1 MSQILRR
8 LSMYLI
14 KRLVICIVTI
24 FIGLTITFI
33 ISRLLPF
40 NAAEQ
45 FVSRLVSQGA
55 MLTGEEINA
64 LKMQLLDLYGLN
76 RPLIE
81 QYFMFLRNYLSGN
94 MGPSFAIFPIPVS
107 VLVASAL
114 PWSLVLLLTATI
126 ISWILGNLL
135 GVWAAVTRRR
145 AISASLEYIALGIQ
159 PIPFAVL
166 GIGFIIFYALILRL
180 PLTLGRYVAPEM
192 PWWSM
197 IFEMFRRASLPALVL
212 VLFGWT
218 GSFLSMKSL
227 ALKLKQEDFI
237 TYLVLKGAPENV
249 INRVVFR
256 NSAIPQYTA
265 LLLGISRTFL
275 GSVLVEYLFNYPGI
289 GLLLRDA
296 IAGGD
301 LNLMLGILFLSVV
314 ATAVATFL
322 LDLTYP
328 LIDPRIRYP
337 GAE

>member
-1 MSQILRR
+1 M
-8 LSMYLI
+8 
-14 KRLVICIVTI
+14 
-24 FIGLTITFI
+24 
-33 ISRLLPF
+33 LPF

-45 FVSRLVSQGA
+45 FVSRLMSQGA

-64 LKMQLLDLYGLN
+64 LKAQLLDLYGLN
-76 RPLIE
+76 KPLIE
-81 QYFMFLRNYLSGN
+81 QYFMFLRNYLAGN
-94 MGPSFAIFPIPVS
+94 MGPSFAIFPVPVS

-114 PWSLVLLLTATI
+114 PWSLVLLLTSTI
-126 ISWILGNLL
+126 ISWLLGNIL
-135 GVWAAVTRRR
+135 GVWAALTRRR
-145 AISASLEYIALGIQ
+145 TISASLEYIALGIQ

-166 GIGFIIFYALILRL
+166 GIGFLIFYALVLKL
-180 PLTLGRYVAPEM
+180 PLTIGRYVAPEM
-192 PWWSM
+192 SWSI

-212 VLFGWT
+212 VSFGWT

-237 TYLVLKGAPENV
+237 SYLVLKGAPEDV

-256 NSAIPQYTA
+256 NSAIPQYTT

-296 IAGGD
+296 IGGGD

-314 ATAVATFL
+314 ATAIATFL

>member
-1 MSQILRR
+1 
-8 LSMYLI
+8 MYLI
-14 KRLVICIVTI
+14 KRLAILAVTVFIGVTI
-24 FIGLTITFI
+24 VFI

-55 MLTGEEINA
+55 MLRGEEIAA
-64 LKMQLLDLYGLN
+64 LKNQLLDLYGLN
-76 RPLIE
+76 RPLVE
-81 QYFMFLRNYLSGN
+81 QYFTFLKNYLSGN

-107 VLVASAL
+107 VLIASAL

-126 ISWILGNLL
+126 VSWILGNLL
-135 GVWAAVTRRR
+135 GVWAAITRRR
-145 AISASLEYIALGIQ
+145 AVSTILEYIALSIQ

-166 GIGFIIFYALILRL
+166 GVGFIVFYALILRL
-180 PLTLGRYVAPEM
+180 PLPIGRYVVPGM
-192 PWWSM
+192 PWWSLL
-197 IFEMFRRASLPALVL
+197 FEMFRRASLPALVL

-237 TYLVLKGAPENV
+237 TYLILRGAPGNV

-256 NSAIPQYTA
+256 NAAIPQYTV
-265 LLLGISRTFL
+265 LLLSISRTFL
-275 GSVLVEYLFNYPGI
+275 GSVLIEYLFNYPGI

-301 LNLMLGILFLSVV
+301 LNLMLGILFMSVV
-314 ATAVATFL
+314 ATAIATFL